1 VAESAKLFENTF
13 RQVNIALVNE
23 LAQITEKI
31 GISANEVI
39 NAAATKPF
47 GFMKFNPSLGVG
59 GHCIPIDP
67 IYLAQKAESVGASA
81 QFIRQANIVNQ
92 QMPFH
97 VLKRLEGLLEGRI
110 SGKKICIVGISYK
123 PDVTDMRQS
132 PSIVLWQ
139 ELEKKGAQVS
149 FHDEIVK
156 EFEGKTTTA
165 LVPNSFD
172 LTVVAIAHSGLEVDK
187 VIKSAPIVFDC
198 IGTIKGAYHL

>member
-1 VAESAKLFENTF
+1 
-13 RQVNIALVNE
+13 
-23 LAQITEKI
+23 
-31 GISANEVI
+31 VI
-39 NAAATKPF
+39 KAAATKPF

-81 QFIRQANIVNQ
+81 QFIRQSNLVNQ
-92 QMPFH
+92 QMPLY
-97 VLKRLEGLLEGRI
+97 VLKRLEELLGGDI

-156 EFEGKTTTA
+156 EFEGKISTA
-165 LVPNSFD
+165 LSPNSFD
-172 LTVVAIAHSGLEVDK
+172 LVVVAVAHSNLVVEK
-187 VIKSAPIVFDC
+187 VINSAPIIFDC
-198 IGTIKGAYHL
+198 TGTIKGAYQL

>member
-1 VAESAKLFENTF
+1 
-13 RQVNIALVNE
+13 
-23 LAQITEKI
+23 
-31 GISANEVI
+31 
-39 NAAATKPF
+39 
-47 GFMKFNPSLGVG
+47 
-59 GHCIPIDP
+59 
-67 IYLAQKAESVGASA
+67 
-81 QFIRQANIVNQ
+81 
-92 QMPFH
+92 MPFH